1 MNGDLVQPIEKYCKL
16 CRLEHDEAARY
27 LTVELGDRRERML
40 YKVGQVL
47 VDVAK
52 QNEEILTALRKE
64 QKP

>member
-1 MNGDLVQPIEKYCKL
+1 L
-16 CRLEHDEAARY
+16 CRLEHEEAVRY
-27 LTVELGDRRERML
+27 LPVELSDDRRERML

-64 QKP
+64 